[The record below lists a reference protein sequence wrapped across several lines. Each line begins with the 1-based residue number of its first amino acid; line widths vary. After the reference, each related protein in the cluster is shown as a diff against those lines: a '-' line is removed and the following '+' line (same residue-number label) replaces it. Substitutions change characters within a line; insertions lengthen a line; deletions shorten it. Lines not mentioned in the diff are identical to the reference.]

1 MVVVVM
7 VVVLGVICSICSGI
21 KKEESRRFE
30 VRGKVRPNTER
41 CSLCG
46 VCHVSISYL
55 FVDSNA

>member
-21 KKEESRRFE
+21 ERGRRFE
-30 VRGKVRPNTER
+30 VRGRVRPNTER